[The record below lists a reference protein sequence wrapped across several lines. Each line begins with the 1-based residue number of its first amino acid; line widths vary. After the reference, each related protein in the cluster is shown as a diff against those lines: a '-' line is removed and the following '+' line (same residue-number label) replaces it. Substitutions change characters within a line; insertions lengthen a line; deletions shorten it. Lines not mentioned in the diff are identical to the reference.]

1 MSLLVEALRSGL
13 LPCSYSILVM
23 ALLLLGLRKQG
34 ERAEALGL
42 FYLATVLLAWLPLAG
57 VDLMLDHRLGGSAV
71 LGAGLALTAS
81 RFRAGAG
88 GAALVGAFAGG
99 TWLPCVGP
107 ELGSVLTRG
116 LVEPSTAVLPLALYL
131 AGVMVPSA
139 LIYLLVAKGTGF
151 RSFLA
156 RPRVRIGFQL
166 VAALMPFAVVTGG
179 YDRLVGELAR
189 LSNL

>member
-1 MSLLVEALRSGL
+1 MSLLVEALRSAL
-13 LPCSYSILVM
+13 LPCSYSILLM
-23 ALLLLGLRKQG
+23 ALVLLGLRKRG
-34 ERAEALGL
+34 ERAEVLGL
-42 FYLATVLLAWLPLAG
+42 VYLGSVLLAWLPLAG
-57 VDLMLDHRLGGSAV
+57 GNLMLDHRLGGAAV

-88 GAALVGAFAGG
+88 GAALVGAFAGA

-107 ELGSVLTRG
+107 QLGSVLTRG

-139 LIYLLVAKGTGF
+139 LIYLLAAKDTGF

-156 RPRVRIGFQL
+156 RRRVRIGFQ
-166 VAALMPFAVVTGG
+166 VAAALLPVAVVTGG

>member
-13 LPCSYSILVM
+13 LPCSYSILLP
-23 ALLLLGLRKQG
+23 ALVLLGLRQQG
-34 ERAEALGL
+34 ERGVVLGL

-57 VDLMLDHRLGGSAV
+57 VDLMLDHRLGGAV
-71 LGAGLALTAS
+71 ILGAGLALTAS

-88 GAALVGAFAGG
+88 GAALVGAFAGA
-99 TWLPCVGP
+99 TWLPCVGR

-116 LVEPSTAVLPLALYL
+116 LAEPSSAVLPMALYL

-139 LIYLLVAKGTGF
+139 LIYLLAAKDAGF
-151 RSFLA
+151 RNFLA
-156 RPRVRIGFQL
+156 RPRVKTGFKV
-166 VAALMPFAVVTGG
+166 VAALLPVAVVTGG

>member
-13 LPCSYSILVM
+13 LPCSYSILLL
-23 ALLLLGLRKQG
+23 ALVLLGLRQQG
-34 ERAEALGL
+34 DRGVVLGL

-57 VDLMLDHRLGGSAV
+57 VNLMLDHRLVGAVV
-71 LGAGLALTAS
+71 LGAGLALAAG
-81 RFRAGAG
+81 RFRAGSG
-88 GAALVGAFAGG
+88 GAALVGAFAGA

-107 ELGSVLTRG
+107 GLGSVLTRG
-116 LVEPSTAVLPLALYL
+116 LAEPAGAILPMALYL

-139 LIYLLVAKGTGF
+139 LIYLLSAKDAGF
-151 RSFLA
+151 RDFLA
-156 RPRVRIGFQL
+156 RPRVRTGFK
-166 VAALMPFAVVTGG
+166 VAAALLPVGVVTGA

>member
-1 MSLLVEALRSGL
+1 MSLVVEALRSAL
-13 LPCSYSILVM
+13 LPCSYSILLM
-23 ALLLLGLRKQG
+23 ALVLLGLRKRG
-34 ERAEALGL
+34 ERAEVLGL

-57 VDLMLDHRLGGSAV
+57 VNLMLDHRLGGAAV

-88 GAALVGAFAGG
+88 GAALVGAFAGA

-107 ELGSVLTRG
+107 QLGSVLTRG

-139 LIYLLVAKGTGF
+139 LIYLLAAKDTGF

-156 RPRVRIGFQL
+156 RRRVRIGFQAA
-166 VAALMPFAVVTGG
+166 AALLPVAVVTGG

>member
-13 LPCSYSILVM
+13 LPCSYSILLL

-34 ERAEALGL
+34 ERGEVLGL

-57 VDLMLDHRLGGSAV
+57 VDLMLDHRLGGAAV
-71 LGAGLALTAS
+71 LGAGLALAAS

-88 GAALVGAFAGG
+88 GAALVGAFAGA

-107 ELGSVLTRG
+107 ELGLVLTGG
-116 LVEPSTAVLPLALYL
+116 LAEPSTAVLPLALYL

-139 LIYLLVAKGTGF
+139 LIYLLAAKDTGF
-151 RSFLA
+151 RNFLA
-156 RPRVRIGFQL
+156 RPRVRIGFQV
-166 VAALMPFAVVTGG
+166 VAALLPVAVVTGG

>member
-13 LPCSYSILVM
+13 LPCSYSILLP

-34 ERAEALGL
+34 ERCEVLGL
-42 FYLATVLLAWLPLAG
+42 FYPATVLLAWLPLAG
-57 VDLMLDHRLGGSAV
+57 FDLMLDHRLGGAAV
-71 LGAGLALTAS
+71 LGVGLALTAS
-81 RFRAGAG
+81 RFRVGAG
-88 GAALVGAFAGG
+88 GPALVGAFAGA

-116 LVEPSTAVLPLALYL
+116 LVEPATAVLPLALYL

-139 LIYLLVAKGTGF
+139 LIYLLAAKDTGF

-156 RPRVRIGFQL
+156 RPRVRLGFQAA
-166 VAALMPFAVVTGG
+166 AALLPVAVVTGG

>member
-1 MSLLVEALRSGL
+1 MSLVVEALRSAL
-13 LPCSYSILVM
+13 LPCSYSILLM
-23 ALLLLGLRKQG
+23 ALVLLGLRKRG
-34 ERAEALGL
+34 ERAEVLGL
-42 FYLATVLLAWLPLAG
+42 FYLGTVLLAWLPLAG
-57 VDLMLDHRLGGSAV
+57 VNLMLDHRLGGAAV

-88 GAALVGAFAGG
+88 GAALVGAFAGA

-107 ELGSVLTRG
+107 QLGSVLTRG

-139 LIYLLVAKGTGF
+139 LIYLLAAKDTGF

-156 RPRVRIGFQL
+156 RRRVRIGFQ
-166 VAALMPFAVVTGG
+166 VAAALLPVAVVTGG

>member
-1 MSLLVEALRSGL
+1 MRLLIEALRSGF
-13 LPCSYSILVM
+13 LPCSYSILLL
-23 ALLLLGLRKQG
+23 ALVLLGLRKQG
-34 ERAEALGL
+34 ERGEVLGL

-57 VDLMLDHRLGGSAV
+57 VNLMLDTRLVGAAV
-71 LGAGLALTAS
+71 LGAGLALTAG

-88 GAALVGAFAGG
+88 GPALVGAFAGA

-116 LVEPSTAVLPLALYL
+116 LAEPSTAVLPMALYL

-139 LIYLLVAKGTGF
+139 LVYLLAAKDTGF
-151 RSFLA
+151 GNFLA
-156 RPRVRIGFQL
+156 RPRVRTGFK
-166 VAALMPFAVVTGG
+166 VAAALLPVAVVTGG
-179 YDRLVGELAR
+179 YDRMVGELAR

>member
-1 MSLLVEALRSGL
+1 MSLLIEALRSGL
-13 LPCSYSILVM
+13 LPCSYSILLL
-23 ALLLLGLRKQG
+23 ALVLLGLRKPG
-34 ERAEALGL
+34 ERGEALGL

-57 VDLMLDHRLGGSAV
+57 VDLMLDHRLGGAVV
-71 LGAGLALTAS
+71 LGAGLALTAG

-88 GAALVGAFAGG
+88 GAALVGAFAGA

-116 LVEPSTAVLPLALYL
+116 LAEPSTAVLPMALYL

-139 LIYLLVAKGTGF
+139 LIYLLAAKDAGF
-151 RSFLA
+151 RNLLS
-156 RPRVRIGFQL
+156 RPRVRIGFKV
-166 VAALMPFAVVTGG
+166 VAVLLPIAVVTGAH
-179 YDRLVGELAR
+179 DRLLGELAG

>member
-1 MSLLVEALRSGL
+1 MSLLVEALRSAL
-13 LPCSYSILVM
+13 LPCSYSILLM
-23 ALLLLGLRKQG
+23 ALVLLGLRKRG
-34 ERAEALGL
+34 ERAEVLGL
-42 FYLATVLLAWLPLAG
+42 FYLGTVLLAWLPLAG
-57 VDLMLDHRLGGSAV
+57 VNLMLDHRLGGAAV

-88 GAALVGAFAGG
+88 GAALVGAFAGA

-107 ELGSVLTRG
+107 QLGSVLTRG

-139 LIYLLVAKGTGF
+139 LIYLLAAKDTGF

-156 RPRVRIGFQL
+156 RRRVRIGFQ
-166 VAALMPFAVVTGG
+166 VAAALLPVAVVTGG